1 MKNILPNL
9 IIVSFLTIVLSCATD
24 DAIPVAENTTTPN
37 PTEDPTEDPQQQYD
51 YMLYTRS
58 GSSSNG
64 FITGFDNFPE
74 GDLDIPNLPTTL
86 AYPSIS
92 GGVSYNRYTVN
103 QQKLFGGAGYQRVI
117 LDENKVP
124 NEGEIIETLGG
135 GSSVVILNDTKGY
148 YTDFNTLN
156 IQIFNPQTFQRI
168 GEIDMSEA
176 YSIPENDANYYNSL
190 YVVGNTLYACLYTGR
205 SFPPFIYESNVGSI
219 VAIIDTTTDTYQSNI
234 FREETKYPGQPFL
247 RFKNS
252 TVDEQGNL
260 YLPTQGG
267 FGLEEDPEIPVFAKL
282 TRISNET
289 SNFDDFEFI
298 PQLSISSST
307 AETVINAGF
316 LYVGNGIAYTN
327 VLMEDPE
334 TSSDL
339 VNKALMRWVRVDL
352 ISQTAQL
359 IEGIPRNAGLTTGMA
374 YNFNNKV
381 QLPVYDPE
389 TGESAI
395 YETDPSSTLGTRVF
409 NVTAGGIIYGF
420 YQVEE

>member
-168 GEIDMSEA
+168 GEIDMSQA

-190 YVVGNTLYACLYTGR
+190 YVVLVVPFRHLYT
-205 SFPPFIYESNVGSI
+205 
-219 VAIIDTTTDTYQSNI
+219 
-234 FREETKYPGQPFL
+234 
-247 RFKNS
+247 
-252 TVDEQGNL
+252 
-260 YLPTQGG
+260 
-267 FGLEEDPEIPVFAKL
+267 
-282 TRISNET
+282 
-289 SNFDDFEFI
+289 
-298 PQLSISSST
+298 
-307 AETVINAGF
+307 
-316 LYVGNGIAYTN
+316 
-327 VLMEDPE
+327 
-334 TSSDL
+334 
-339 VNKALMRWVRVDL
+339 
-352 ISQTAQL
+352 
-359 IEGIPRNAGLTTGMA
+359 
-374 YNFNNKV
+374 KV
-381 QLPVYDPE
+381 M
-389 TGESAI
+389 
-395 YETDPSSTLGTRVF
+395 
-409 NVTAGGIIYGF
+409 
-420 YQVEE
+420 

>member
-1 MKNILPNL
+1 M
-9 IIVSFLTIVLSCATD
+9 
-24 DAIPVAENTTTPN
+24 
-37 PTEDPTEDPQQQYD
+37 
-51 YMLYTRS
+51 
-58 GSSSNG
+58 
-64 FITGFDNFPE
+64 
-74 GDLDIPNLPTTL
+74 
-86 AYPSIS
+86 
-92 GGVSYNRYTVN
+92 
-103 QQKLFGGAGYQRVI
+103 
-117 LDENKVP
+117 P

-168 GEIDMSEA
+168 GEIDMSQA

-298 PQLSISSST
+298 SRFVCT
-307 AETVINAGF
+307 HT
-316 LYVGNGIAYTN
+316 
-327 VLMEDPE
+327 
-334 TSSDL
+334 
-339 VNKALMRWVRVDL
+339 
-352 ISQTAQL
+352 
-359 IEGIPRNAGLTTGMA
+359 EG
-374 YNFNNKV
+374 
-381 QLPVYDPE
+381 D
-389 TGESAI
+389 
-395 YETDPSSTLGTRVF
+395 TD
-409 NVTAGGIIYGF
+409 
-420 YQVEE
+420 